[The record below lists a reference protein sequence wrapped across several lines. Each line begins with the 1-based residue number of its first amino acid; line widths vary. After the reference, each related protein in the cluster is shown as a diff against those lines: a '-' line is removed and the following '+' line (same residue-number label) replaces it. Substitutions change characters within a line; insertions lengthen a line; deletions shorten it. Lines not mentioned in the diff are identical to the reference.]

1 MKALTRKEKQART
14 RAKLMRSAAK
24 LFCRNGL
31 EQASVDDIAQDAGFT
46 KGAFYS
52 NFKSKEELFLA
63 MLDEKFG
70 EEIERI
76 ESALQG
82 DEAPDEA
89 ARQAGEAFVRSVR
102 ADREWERLYFE
113 FVAYASRN
121 EDFRQEFLTRCR
133 AMNEGLEEVYR
144 RWHDRVGISAP
155 MPLRDITSMVSIMAD
170 GFLLW
175 EQLDPSLDEEL
186 FGTMLA
192 IFMQGLGRSPSS
204 RRRRGRQPAARRS
217 ARGR

>member
-1 MKALTRKEKQART
+1 MKGLTRKEKQART

-24 LFCRNGL
+24 LFCRQGL

-89 ARQAGEAFVRSVR
+89 ARHAGEAFIRSVR

-133 AMNEGLEEVYR
+133 AMNERLEEVYR
-144 RWHDRVGISAP
+144 RWHDRVGITAP

-192 IFMQGLGRSPSS
+192 IFMQGLGAIAQQRA
-204 RRRRGRQPAARRS
+204 PAGA
-217 ARGR
+217 ATGGAT

>member
-14 RAKLMRSAAK
+14 RAKLMGSAAK
-24 LFCRNGL
+24 LFCRHGL

-70 EEIERI
+70 EQIDRI
-76 ESALQG
+76 ESALQA

-89 ARQAGEAFVRSVR
+89 ARHAGEAFIRSVR

-113 FVAYASRN
+113 FIAYASRN
-121 EDFRQEFLTRCR
+121 EDFREEFLTRCL
-133 AMNEGLEEVYR
+133 AMNERLEEVYR
-144 RWHDRVGISAP
+144 RWHDRVGITAP

-192 IFMQGLGRSPSS
+192 IFMQGLGAIA
-204 RRRRGRQPAARRS
+204 QQQAPAEA
-217 ARGR
+217 ATGGAT

>member
-24 LFCRNGL
+24 LFCRHGL

-70 EEIERI
+70 EEIDRI
-76 ESALQG
+76 ESALQA

-89 ARQAGEAFVRSVR
+89 ARHAGEAFVRSVR

-113 FVAYASRN
+113 FIAYASRN
-121 EDFRQEFLTRCR
+121 EDFRQEFLTRCL
-133 AMNEGLEEVYR
+133 AMNERLEEVYR
-144 RWHDRVGISAP
+144 RWHDRVGITAP

-175 EQLDPSLDEEL
+175 EHLDPSLDEEL
-186 FGTMLA
+186 FGRMLA
-192 IFMQGLGRSPSS
+192 IFMQGLGAIA
-204 RRRRGRQPAARRS
+204 QEQAPAGA
-217 ARGR
+217 ATGGAT

>member
-1 MKALTRKEKQART
+1 MKGLTRKEKQART

-24 LFCRNGL
+24 LFCRHGL

-89 ARQAGEAFVRSVR
+89 ARHAGEAFIRSVR

-133 AMNEGLEEVYR
+133 AMNERLEEVYR
-144 RWHDRVGISAP
+144 RWHDRVGITAP

-192 IFMQGLGRSPSS
+192 IFMQGLGAIA
-204 RRRRGRQPAARRS
+204 QQQAPAGTANGG
-217 ARGR
+217 AT

>member
-76 ESALQG
+76 EPALQG

-133 AMNEGLEEVYR
+133 AMNERLEEVYR

-192 IFMQGLGRSPSS
+192 IFMQGLGAIA
-204 RRRRGRQPAARRS
+204 QQQAPAGA
-217 ARGR
+217 ATGGAP

>member
-24 LFCRNGL
+24 LFCRHGL

-70 EEIERI
+70 EEIDRI
-76 ESALQG
+76 ESALQA

-89 ARQAGEAFVRSVR
+89 ARHAGEAFVRSVR

-113 FVAYASRN
+113 FIAYASRN
-121 EDFRQEFLTRCR
+121 EDFRQEFLTRCL
-133 AMNEGLEEVYR
+133 AMNERLEEVYR
-144 RWHDRVGISAP
+144 RWHDRVGITAP

-175 EQLDPSLDEEL
+175 EHLDPSLDEEL

-192 IFMQGLGRSPSS
+192 IFMQGLGAIA
-204 RRRRGRQPAARRS
+204 QEQAPAGA
-217 ARGR
+217 ATGGAT